1 MYYML
6 LLGVIFSAEGPQDKC
21 VIGKMILR
29 TLSTEGTRDENTVWK
44 LRWRIPKLPLKDDSF
59 GLKQCRRSSMK
70 PSWKGKD

>member
-29 TLSTEGTRDENTVWK
+29 TLSTEGTRDENTV
-44 LRWRIPKLPLKDDSF
+44 
-59 GLKQCRRSSMK
+59 
-70 PSWKGKD
+70 